1 MRTEESMAA
10 GIAEVNLSYLILAQ
24 QMIRSDRATALFR
37 LGVSDQVADLIDS
50 LKPSQLLKVASGGS
64 LVCRLR
70 ASDETVWDLLAE
82 HARSDSLKGE
92 KSAERL
98 HARILMAG
106 QHAEVME

>member
-1 MRTEESMAA
+1 MRTEESMTA

-37 LGVSDQVADLIDS
+37 LGISDQVADLIDS

-106 QHAEVME
+106 QHAEVVE